1 MICHFNLD
9 TFETLKKLQHEWKRG
24 CCTGFYPC
32 ATAPSLLQ
40 QLVQFIINGFDVRSD
55 IVVLTQSQSSAP
67 KATNCL
73 KRQFPAHTLLWN
85 CPAHKCAPW
94 QAWKKDSRWRQ
105 LSGFARF
112 NLNQLSCKLNF
123 DIKRRGYGSQ
133 QTYLPKLRAQDET
146 AVHWSVPLQMR
157 HKLAAWYR
165 IFWTYSRYGVLTGT
179 QKSRKQSQAVTDDT
193 S

>member
-1 MICHFNLD
+1 M
-9 TFETLKKLQHEWKRG
+9 KKR
-24 CCTGFYPC
+24 
-32 ATAPSLLQ
+32 LLR
-40 QLVQFIINGFDVRSD
+40 LPLLR
-55 IVVLTQSQSSAP
+55 
-67 KATNCL
+67 
-73 KRQFPAHTLLWN
+73 PAHWPDCSSYAIAKQCTQGDQLLKTAVS
-85 CPAHKCAPW
+85 CAHASLELPGTQMCPW
-94 QAWKKDSRWRQ
+94 QAWKKDSRLHL
-105 LSGFARF
+105 LSGSVRF
-112 NLNQLSCKLNF
+112 NLNLLSCKLNF

-179 QKSRKQSQAVTDDT
+179 QKSQKQSQAVTDDT